1 MCYLPFLN
9 EIKLIYHTISAI
21 GHPAKILSIKK
32 KKKKIHHGRPPKL
45 TLVSSTALKHDT
57 TISMTFLQ
65 QQIMQQHRYD

>member
-32 KKKKIHHGRPPKL
+32 KKKKNP
-45 TLVSSTALKHDT
+45 SWSTTKT
-57 TISMTFLQ
+57 NPSK
-65 QQIMQQHRYD
+65 QHRPKT